1 MRTNSINTYII
12 INKVTIVKI
21 SKNEFQKSLIIYRG
35 WKLFKKYN
43 FIFLFIAM
51 ILVYFNV
58 QKGVILIQGTTE
70 LTGTHAGIK
79 QLNKQ
84 TTLTVA
90 CWALWFPKLYKG
102 GL

>member
-1 MRTNSINTYII
+1 
-12 INKVTIVKI
+12 
-21 SKNEFQKSLIIYRG
+21 
-35 WKLFKKYN
+35 
-43 FIFLFIAM
+43 M

-90 CWALWFPKLYKG
+90 CWALWCPKLYKG